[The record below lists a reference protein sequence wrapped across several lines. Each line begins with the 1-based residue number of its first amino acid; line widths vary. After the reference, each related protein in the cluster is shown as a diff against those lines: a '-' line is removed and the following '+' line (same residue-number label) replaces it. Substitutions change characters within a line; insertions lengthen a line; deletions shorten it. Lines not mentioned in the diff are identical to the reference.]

1 MRELGIVEVRVAT
14 EDDTPVLILKEAEGP
29 RHLAIWMTAAGAA
42 GILAALED
50 PDVDHPSPHDLVV
63 DLCELLGHRVKAV
76 QLVGHQ
82 EGTFYAEVLVDDVEL
97 PARPSDALAI
107 ALRAGVPILC
117 AEGVLA
123 AVGFDPEADASPPE
137 QVVEAFREFLD
148 SVNPDDFEDGEP

>member
-42 GILAALED
+42 GILAALEA

-82 EGTFYAEVLVDDVEL
+82 EGTFYAEVLVDEGRWGIVRERESIESL
-97 PARPSDALAI
+97 F
-107 ALRAGVPILC
+107 AGET
-117 AEGVLA
+117 AE
-123 AVGFDPEADASPPE
+123 P
-137 QVVEAFREFLD
+137 RWT
-148 SVNPDDFEDGEP
+148 